1 MKPTTSDWSW
11 PCAGYRRMQTTTLQ
25 QLEETYERWAA
36 DAEALANRIMVLS
49 SQSKQAQVKQLESV
63 ETLLEEAQRLRLCA
77 ARLRQSRPG
86 L

>member
-1 MKPTTSDWSW
+1 
-11 PCAGYRRMQTTTLQ
+11 MQSTTLQ

-36 DAEALANRIMVLS
+36 DAEALANSIMVLS

>member
-1 MKPTTSDWSW
+1 
-11 PCAGYRRMQTTTLQ
+11 MQSSTLQ

>member
-1 MKPTTSDWSW
+1 
-11 PCAGYRRMQTTTLQ
+11 MQSTTLQ

-49 SQSKQAQVKQLESV
+49 SQSKQAQEKQLESV

>member
-1 MKPTTSDWSW
+1 
-11 PCAGYRRMQTTTLQ
+11 MQTTLQ

-49 SQSKQAQVKQLESV
+49 SQSKQAQEKQLESV

>member
-1 MKPTTSDWSW
+1 
-11 PCAGYRRMQTTTLQ
+11 MQTTLQ

-36 DAEALANRIMVLS
+36 DAEALANSIMVLS

-77 ARLRQSRPG
+77 ARLRQSRPV

>member
-1 MKPTTSDWSW
+1 
-11 PCAGYRRMQTTTLQ
+11 MQSTTLQ